1 MASANEYPKDFWI
14 YPVWE
19 SEKSVLGQPMFF
31 NLPESNNLILNTRG
45 EAFSNIRRVDF
56 GQEFENGEA
65 GPSIKP
71 AERQRF
77 VPSIGNSDRAVYF
90 QPNI

>member
-14 YPVWE
+14 YPAWE
-19 SEKSVLGQPMFF
+19 SEKSVLDQPMFF
-31 NLPESNNLILNTRG
+31 NMPISN
-45 EAFSNIRRVDF
+45 FRRVDF

-65 GPSIKP
+65 RPSIKP

-77 VPSIGNSDRAVYF
+77 VPSVGNSDRAVYF
-90 QPNI
+90 QPTI